1 MSGIFSTCEIIYST
15 KAIVPAIF
23 RFVNTLLHQ
32 ISIYFSRMENFHTKV
47 EVNMVI
53 WNQTVAIASLRRG
66 TMSEEEEIRSS
77 QFAEWL
83 NQQLQRH
90 GWTQGRLISQSG
102 STKEE
107 RLSSAAVSRYCTGK
121 MLPDAA
127 SCQKIARAFD
137 VPVELVL
144 RKAGLISTPFSDESD
159 WLQRALDDLA
169 YAVEVGQLSEEGR
182 LALTAHI
189 RRERLLQAL
198 ERTKERQNGRREETE
213 QHSPS

>member
-1 MSGIFSTCEIIYST
+1 VKLFAPQTQLYRLFSTLSTLYST
-15 KAIVPAIF
+15 KSAYIF
-23 RFVNTLLHQ
+23 AYGKIHFQSGSEYGN
-32 ISIYFSRMENFHTKV
+32 MEPDRCNCFIEK
-47 EVNMVI
+47 
-53 WNQTVAIASLRRG
+53 G

-83 NQQLQRH
+83 NQQLQKH
-90 GWTQGRLISQSG
+90 GWTQGKLIAQSG
-102 STKEE
+102 NTKEE
-107 RLSSAAVSRYCTGK
+107 RLSSAAVSRYSTGK

-144 RKAGLISTPFSDESD
+144 RKAGLIGTPFSDESD
-159 WLQRALDDLA
+159 WLQRAMDDLA

-182 LALTAHI
+182 LALTTHI
-189 RRERLLQAL
+189 RRERLLHAL
-198 ERTKERQNGRREETE
+198 ERIKERQNGRREETK

>member
-1 MSGIFSTCEIIYST
+1 
-15 KAIVPAIF
+15 
-23 RFVNTLLHQ
+23 
-32 ISIYFSRMENFHTKV
+32 
-47 EVNMVI
+47 
-53 WNQTVAIASLRRG
+53 
-66 TMSEEEEIRSS
+66 MSEEEEIRSL
-77 QFAEWL
+77 QFIEWF
-83 NQQLQRH
+83 NQQLHER
-90 GWTQGRLISQSG
+90 GWTQGKLIAQSG
-102 STKEE
+102 NTKEE
-107 RLSSAAVSRYCTGK
+107 RLSSAAVSRYSTGK

-144 RKAGLISTPFSDESD
+144 RKAGLIDSPFSDESD
-159 WLQRALDDLA
+159 WLQRAIDNLA

-182 LALTAHI
+182 LALAAHI